1 MRSFCSTR
9 NLTSLVSCLFF
20 NIQHF
25 FLLPYSV
32 FYGWRTAC
40 IFIGHIMLESQHFGV
55 WLQYL
60 KSNFNL
66 YQAKLARWEM
76 KKKKQL
82 ANQLVLIVR
91 IRKLEGVCFENFPY
105 QAYPTIFNHNR
116 LSFAF
121 FIYFSKFMYVFTF
134 FIQHK
139 ILSFLDAVGRY
150 NNKNW
155 GLIKIAAYNLTLKKH
170 W

>member
-76 KKKKQL
+76 KKKTTCKST
-82 ANQLVLIVR
+82 
-91 IRKLEGVCFENFPY
+91 CFNSENSQIGRSLF
-105 QAYPTIFNHNR
+105 R
-116 LSFAF
+116 E
-121 FIYFSKFMYVFTF
+121 FSPLLRFSYISVNLCMFSHV
-134 FIQHK
+134 
-139 ILSFLDAVGRY
+139 SY
-150 NNKNW
+150 N
-155 GLIKIAAYNLTLKKH
+155 IKS
-170 W
+170 